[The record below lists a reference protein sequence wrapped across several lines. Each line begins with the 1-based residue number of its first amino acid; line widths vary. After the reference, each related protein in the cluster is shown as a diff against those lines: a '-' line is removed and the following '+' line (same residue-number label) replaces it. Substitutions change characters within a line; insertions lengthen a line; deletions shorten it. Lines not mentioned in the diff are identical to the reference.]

1 MNSFELRI
9 YIPDVFL
16 NPFSQFTKTAIYAI
30 YNTIE
35 LFTLLTLLLL
45 YKTAASYTTYNTI
58 QYNTKQLLT
67 LRLLTPPGPGGVRPY
82 MGNIGMYGP
91 KVWFFSRFGHKL
103 GIDFWTLVLY
113 SVFLEEATSS
123 SRPPSPI
130 RALPSSNPLNA

>member
-91 KVWFFSRFGHKL
+91 KVWFFSRFGHKSL
-103 GIDFWTLVLY
+103 LDSSLIFGFFRRSYFFITPSF
-113 SVFLEEATSS
+113 SHPRFAFL
-123 SRPPSPI
+123 
-130 RALPSSNPLNA
+130 